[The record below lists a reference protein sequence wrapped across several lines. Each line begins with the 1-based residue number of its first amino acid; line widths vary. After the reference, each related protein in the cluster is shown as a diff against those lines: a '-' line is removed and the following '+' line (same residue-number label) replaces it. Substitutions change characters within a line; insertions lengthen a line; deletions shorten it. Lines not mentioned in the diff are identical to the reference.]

1 MKNEQL
7 VDFTRRISQSNR
19 SGLTVVT
26 YEIFFAYMED
36 ARAAYA
42 AKEWEAYKE
51 ALRRG
56 ERVIE
61 ELIATLDFSY
71 ELAGQLYSIY
81 VFCRD
86 ALARSMYKRKTGDME
101 DAVRLM
107 KKLYDGFVQV
117 AKEDNSAPLMK
128 NTQQVYAGYTYGRDD
143 LVETFQSS
151 DASRGFFV

>member
-1 MKNEQL
+1 MKDEQL

-36 ARAAYA
+36 ARAAYEE
-42 AKEWEAYKE
+42 KEWEAYKE
-51 ALRRG
+51 ALRKG
-56 ERVIE
+56 SHAIE
-61 ELIATLDFSY
+61 ELIGTLNFSY
-71 ELAGQLYSIY
+71 ELAGRLYRIY
-81 VFCRD
+81 LFCKE
-86 ALARSMYKRKTGDME
+86 ALAAAMYKRRTE
-101 DAVRLM
+101 DIEVAVRLM
-107 KKLYDGFVQV
+107 GKLYDAFVEA
-117 AKEDNSAPLMK
+117 AKTDDSAPLMQ

>member
-19 SGLTVVT
+19 SGLTVIT
-26 YEIFFAYMED
+26 YEIFFAYVED
-36 ARAAYA
+36 AREAYA
-42 AKEWEAYKE
+42 AEDWKAYKE

-56 ERVIE
+56 QRAIG
-61 ELIATLDFSY
+61 ELMGTLNFSY
-71 ELAGQLYSIY
+71 ELAGQLYRIY

-86 ALARSMYKRKTGDME
+86 ALARSMYRSKLDDME

-107 KKLYDGFVQV
+107 KKLYDGFVKV
-117 AKEDNSAPLMK
+117 AKEDDSAPLMK

-143 LVETFQSS
+143 LVESFQSS
-151 DASRGFFV
+151 DASRGFLV